1 MFPAVD
7 KEVIRT
13 VLESKHGNV
22 ESAVAAILQIME
34 GEQGGQQ

>member
-1 MFPAVD
+1 MFPEVD

-22 ESAVAAILQIME
+22 DATVAAVLQIME
-34 GEQGGQQ
+34 GNEGDQP